1 MKENIT
7 AQAAQGYFVM
17 VPEWVLYLPISASAL
32 RVYCVIRRHA
42 DSRTGQCF
50 PSRKLIAHKSNT
62 TTTTVDRSIKELVLH
77 GAISVRKRKSKN
89 GDWTSNLYTI
99 HSLPTNSPQVATLL
113 ALPSNTS
120 TTTGRHK
127 TDALTKPITNEKQ
140 EHAEYDEQIYKLC
153 QLGAELFDN
162 GATLE
167 DVELAAI
174 DELGNT
180 QTAVVTTYLALR
192 SLRSEKRLGSL

>member
-1 MKENIT
+1 MKNNIT
-7 AQAAQGYFVM
+7 TQSAIGYFVM
-17 VPEWVLYLPISASAL
+17 VPEWVLYLPITASAL

-50 PSRKLIAHKSNT
+50 PSRKLIAHKSNV
-62 TTTTVDRSIKELVLH
+62 TTTTVDRCIKELVLH
-77 GAISVRKRKSKN
+77 GAITVNKRRSKN

-99 HSLPTNSPQVATLL
+99 HSLPTNDPQVATLL

-127 TDALTKPITNEKQ
+127 TEALTKPITNEKQ
-140 EHAEYDEQIYKLC
+140 EHADYDEHIHKLC

-167 DVELAAI
+167 DVEQAAI

-180 QTAVVTTYLALR
+180 QSAVVTTYLALR
-192 SLRSEKRLGSL
+192 SLRSKNTMESL